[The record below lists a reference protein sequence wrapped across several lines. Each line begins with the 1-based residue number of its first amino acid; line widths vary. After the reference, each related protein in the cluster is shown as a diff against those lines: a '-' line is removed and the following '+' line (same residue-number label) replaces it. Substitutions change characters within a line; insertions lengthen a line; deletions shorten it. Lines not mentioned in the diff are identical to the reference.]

1 MTKNNVVEI
10 RLANLA
16 IVLAIMFSIFGF
28 NPAMAAKNRYIALE
42 KVVIKNPDLDLFI
55 NEKSQTIDL
64 ARTQNIRVRVKA
76 KDLYNSID
84 RTASFKISIFEN
96 NGTTRKF
103 LSSQQLSVF
112 KGFKRSRVLSISAGD
127 FTSPTKNIEFDIYD
141 TAGNVINTYKT
152 TISAINIESQVSG
165 STGINIA
172 EAECDGETFGE
183 CQIDYLLQR
192 VQFEAKPQRQAS
204 TRVVKTNDGLY
215 KITFPFPRNQFKFL
229 GRKVRR
235 KTKDNFE
242 TGPGDGTGAGVNDFG
257 ETLNISTINIGDS
270 LSESQFITYGAN
282 GELIFND
289 NLFLDLEG
297 KLGVGVNPPLAW
309 LHVRNGDALYP
320 SVKIGQGPLT
330 TLPVDGAIEYDG
342 TNLYFTVGSTR
353 NILGAG
359 GGSNGAVINNNLTQ
373 VFNQGAVTYND
384 TLITN
389 NNVTQIFNQGNIL
402 FNQTTLDYF
411 DTVNN
416 YYNSITNYFNQTI
429 LHNNSYIT
437 YDNGTVIE
445 FANGSYM
452 QNAVLNG
459 FTLFTNNSYTQINGS
474 LAIPGGT
481 HYQVLTYVNGLA
493 LWRDSSAT
501 FNGVTSVNQTF
512 NIDNGTYNIDN
523 GTYIYNNTVVT
534 VNNGTYN
541 FFNTDVLVNNGTYVY
556 NNTDITVNNGTY
568 NFFNT
573 DVLVNNGTYVYNDTD
588 ITVNNG
594 TYNFFNTDVLVN
606 NGTYVYNDTFVTINN
621 GYYDY
626 TDTYIS
632 YTNGTTIYKNG
643 DITYDNGTVITFKN
657 GSYMQDAYL
666 NGTTTID
673 GTLKIP
679 GGSHYEVLTYIN
691 GDAIWR
697 APTGNGGTYVYNNGT
712 EIYFNQNITFVDNV
726 HNYFD
731 TTINT
736 TNNIEIHNNLDVSY
750 IDVFEQYFNG
760 VSNYYN
766 QTVLYQNSEITLNNT
781 DLLFTNG
788 SRLII
793 PGGTNGQVLTLV
805 NGEAIWRNTS
815 AVVNGGTTTYNNG
828 TTNYFNQDISYID
841 NIHNYFN
848 TTILSYNGTSNYF
861 NLDLTY
867 VDIFEQ
873 YFNGD
878 TYYFNQNITFVDNVH
893 NYFDTTINTTNNIEI
908 HNNLDVS
915 YIDVFEQYFNGVS
928 NYYNQTVLYQNSEI
942 TLNNTDLLFTNGSRL
957 IIPGGTNGQVLTL
970 VNGEA
975 IWRNTTATVNT
986 FNGTVTHT
994 NGDTTYE
1001 NGLVSFTNGDTIF
1014 RNGDVTFQ
1022 NTTIT
1027 LNGSVIKFNN
1037 GSYLQDP
1044 VFNGLAF
1051 FTDNSFTRINGTLQI
1066 TGGNLGDVLTSDS
1079 NGVATWQA
1087 TTGQWTDIGNV
1098 LHPAD
1103 LAGQESVVIG
1113 GTSIATADI
1122 QLNANG
1128 GAIFNK
1134 QNGTD
1139 DFVVENA
1146 AGQAFTIEGANGN
1159 VSIATAGLITE
1170 RTLELSDTTQSVT
1183 FSMLPSGATNGPM
1196 FIASLFGLTV
1206 NGSSS
1211 FTVNVDGASREL
1223 YINGDTVSV
1232 GAATGTATL
1241 NVDGSFALISNGGVQ
1256 LVTAAGGIT
1265 ADYSYVKIA
1274 GNAGAVTLTAIPQIT
1289 VTGTLQDGQIVI
1301 LKGTNDINTVTVI
1314 HGNGVTLESGV
1325 DFTLGNKDILQLIY
1339 DTADSEW
1346 VEITRSDN

>member
-84 RTASFKISIFEN
+84 RIASFKISIFEN

-459 FTLFTNNSYTQINGS
+459 FTLFTNNSYTQINCS

-712 EIYFNQNITFVDNV
+712 EI
-726 HNYFD
+726 
-731 TTINT
+731 
-736 TNNIEIHNNLDVSY
+736 
-750 IDVFEQYFNG
+750 
-760 VSNYYN
+760 
-766 QTVLYQNSEITLNNT
+766 
-781 DLLFTNG
+781 
-788 SRLII
+788 
-793 PGGTNGQVLTLV
+793 
-805 NGEAIWRNTS
+805 
-815 AVVNGGTTTYNNG
+815 
-828 TTNYFNQDISYID
+828 
-841 NIHNYFN
+841 
-848 TTILSYNGTSNYF
+848 
-861 NLDLTY
+861 
-867 VDIFEQ
+867 
-873 YFNGD
+873 
-878 TYYFNQNITFVDNVH
+878 YFNQNITFVDNVH